1 MFVRRDVSADAV
13 LEERRNI
20 HAEPRAKGEWRKENE
35 RLIARLGLHKLVL
48 LGRSAPWGAR
58 FVPSPHGTKR
68 LHTDRIHLVWGR
80 GMKIPPCFLDTT
92 INDAAK
98 PYFFRS

>member
-1 MFVRRDVSADAV
+1 MFARRDVSADAA

-20 HAEPRAKGEWRKENE
+20 HAEPRAKGEWRKKNE
-35 RLIARLGLHKLVL
+35 RLIVRLRLHKLAL

-68 LHTDRIHLVWGR
+68 LHTDRIHLVVYHNLGK
-80 GMKIPPCFLDTT
+80 GDENPPCFLYTT
-92 INDAAK
+92 INDAATQ
-98 PYFFRS
+98 